1 MTHIEI
7 VNKLIGPTRP
17 MGESHEDEKRLD
29 NLKEKCDLV
38 AELLQE
44 IKEAASY
51 NRPEYSIKRIAD
63 YAKSFLQTEVSEFS
77 SQTTQ
82 S

>member
-17 MGESHEDEKRLD
+17 MGESNEDEKRLD
-29 NLKEKCDLV
+29 NLKGKCELV

-51 NRPEYSIKRIAD
+51 NRSEYSIKRISD
-63 YAKSFLQTEVSEFS
+63 YAKTFLQNEII
-77 SQTTQ
+77 QYTQ
-82 S
+82 H